1 MLNAPRIYLL
11 RRPPA
16 ARLTQAKVA
25 LARRLLVR
33 LYVMLRDQIDYD
45 EFCRRGHHQ
54 RPCLE
59 PARMPV

>member
-1 MLNAPRIYLL
+1 MRRGSIYFAVL
-11 RRPPA
+11 RRRGWPK
-16 ARLTQAKVA
+16 AKVA

>member
-1 MLNAPRIYLL
+1 
-11 RRPPA
+11 
-16 ARLTQAKVA
+16 VA